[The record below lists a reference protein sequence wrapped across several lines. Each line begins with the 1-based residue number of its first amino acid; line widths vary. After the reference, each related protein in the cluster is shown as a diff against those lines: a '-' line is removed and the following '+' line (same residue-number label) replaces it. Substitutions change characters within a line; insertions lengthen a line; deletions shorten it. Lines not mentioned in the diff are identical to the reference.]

1 MNSSS
6 LASRALSVGS
16 MIVGLLFGVGCSQ
29 KAKFERAL
37 ARGDEHVAADRF
49 DLAESEYKLAL
60 KLQNADPRAA
70 GRLGRLYYQQGR
82 FVPSYLL
89 LDRAV
94 NDDPENVETRL
105 AFGLLARTVGKTTE
119 ARAAARK
126 ILETQP
132 LHPEA
137 LFLLAGTCVTTR
149 DSEETRRILTELRAR
164 QPDAAGIPAALALLH
179 LAQRDLAA
187 AEKEARQAVALDP
200 KSAAAHEVLGDVLL
214 AADQSEAGREALRT
228 AAGLSPLRSSRRVK
242 YVEALLQAGATEAA
256 GRELTTLT
264 AGAPDFIPALVLQMN
279 LAYREKRYA
288 DSGTLAETI
297 LSRDSTNHDA
307 LSQRAAVRIAQGDI
321 DGGIGALNMMETVYT
336 QSPVVKF
343 RLAHAYLRKGDQALA
358 EENLRK
364 AIQLSPQYDEA
375 ILLLAELNL
384 QKGNGIASVQ
394 SLTSLLQRQPRLA
407 RAYVVLAQAYQ
418 SLGRYDEC
426 LAVLRSYIERAPK
439 SPEGHYFLALLLAH
453 LGRADEARQA
463 AEQALAMAGDYWP
476 AVELLTNEDLRAN
489 RLAAATARLETAVTA
504 HPRQSMPW
512 LLRAK
517 VRLHGKDTAG
527 AEADARRAIETDASD
542 SRGHLLL
549 ARILLQA
556 QQLRPA
562 AETLAQAAAKTP
574 APDTLVQLGLVHHL
588 LGQPEE
594 ARAAYEKA
602 LAIDARFVPALN
614 NLAALLSAQPGQ
626 LERALTFAGRAREL
640 APNDPFVQDT
650 LGWALHLRGQSDAA
664 LPHLRVSAEKLP
676 GEPEV
681 QFHLAMCLYQLGQEQ
696 ASRQAFARVVESGAE
711 ASILQESRDRL
722 ALLDLDLA
730 SAGPD
735 VRRDLEARRQRRP
748 NDAIV
753 LARLAALDV
762 RAGAFEAAVGHY
774 EAALKVNP
782 RDVRTLQA
790 LVELHAGPV
799 PKPARVRELSRQAV
813 VFAPQDGELAWK
825 LGRIAYAQGD
835 ASWAATT
842 LRDAARILHQQPEV
856 LLDHALAAYGIGRF
870 DDAERSLEDC
880 LAFKGPMARR
890 EEARRLAAMVNASR
904 SPAAAA
910 SARADAE
917 ALLAQE
923 PDYVPALL
931 VAALAREQQKD
942 FRGAQQTYEKIA
954 ARAPAFAPA
963 LRRQAIVLAD
973 QLGDDRRAEE
983 IAQKVRTLFPDDPEL
998 NFALGTIHFRKNE
1011 HAEAVRLLR
1020 QSARARGDRAE
1031 THFYLGLALN
1041 QQKNTA
1047 ESRASLQ
1054 RALQLKLGPQ
1064 EAAEARRVLER
1075 LDKGGLTP

>member
-1 MNSSS
+1 MVAV
-6 LASRALSVGS
+6 LLL
-16 MIVGLLFGVGCSQ
+16 GLGCSQ

-37 ARGDEHVAADRF
+37 ARGDEHVGADRF

-60 KLQNADPRAA
+60 KLQNAEPRAA
-70 GRLGRLYYQQGR
+70 GRLGTLYFQQGR

-89 LDRAV
+89 LDRAIK
-94 NDDPENVETRL
+94 DDPENLEVRL
-105 AFGLLARTVGKTTE
+105 TFGLLARTVGKTTE

-126 ILETQP
+126 ILETHP
-132 LHPEA
+132 AHPEA

-149 DSEETRRILTELRAR
+149 DSEETRRILAELRTR
-164 QPDAAGIPAALALLH
+164 QPDAAGVAAALALLY

-200 KSAAAHEVLGDVLL
+200 KLAAAHEVLGDVLL
-214 AADQSEAGREALRT
+214 AADQAEAGRAALRT
-228 AAGLSPLRSSRRVK
+228 AAELSPLRSSRRVK
-242 YVEALLQAGATEAA
+242 FVEALLQAGATEAA
-256 GRELTTLT
+256 GKELTALT
-264 AGAPDFIPALVLQMN
+264 ARAPDFIPALVLQMN

-288 DSGTLAETI
+288 DSGALAETI

-307 LSQRAAVRIAQGDI
+307 LSQRAAVRIAQGDV
-321 DGGIGALNMMETVYT
+321 DGGIGALNMMESVYT

-343 RLAHAYLRKGDQALA
+343 RLAHAYLRKGDQVLA
-358 EENLRK
+358 EESLRK
-364 AIQLSPQYDEA
+364 AIQLAPNYDEA

-384 QKGNGIASVQ
+384 QKNNAIATVQ
-394 SLTSLLQRQPRLA
+394 TLTELLKRQPRLA

-426 LAVLRSYIERAPK
+426 LAVLRSYTERAPK
-439 SPEGHYFLALLLAH
+439 SPEGHYFIALLLNH
-453 LGRADEARQA
+453 LGRKDESRQA
-463 AEQALAMAGDYWP
+463 AERALALAGDYWP
-476 AVELLTNEDLRAN
+476 AIELLTNEDLRTN
-489 RLAAATARLETAVTA
+489 RLAAATSRMEAAVIA
-504 HPRQSMPW
+504 YPQQAMPW

-517 VRLHGKDTAG
+517 VRLHAKDTAG
-527 AEADARRAIETDASD
+527 AEADARRAIGTDGGD

-549 ARILLQA
+549 AKILLQA

-562 AETLAQAAAKTP
+562 AETLAEAAAKTP
-574 APDTLVQLGLVHHL
+574 AAETFLQLGIVHHL
-588 LGQPEE
+588 IGQLEE
-594 ARAAYEKA
+594 ARTAYEKA
-602 LAIDARFVPALN
+602 LAIDGKFVPALN
-614 NLAALLSAQPGQ
+614 NLAALLSTLPGQ
-626 LERALTFAGRAREL
+626 LERALTLAGRAREL
-640 APNDPFVQDT
+640 APNDPFVHDT

-664 LPHLRVSAEKLP
+664 LSHLRTSAEKLP

-696 ASRQAFARVVESGAE
+696 ASRQAFARVVESRAE

-722 ALLDLDLA
+722 ALLDLDLT
-730 SAGPD
+730 SAGPE
-735 VRRDLEARRQRRP
+735 VKNDLEARRQRRP

-753 LARLAALDV
+753 LTRLAVLEA
-762 RAGAFEAAVGHY
+762 RSGGFETAVAHY

-790 LVELHAGPV
+790 LVELHAGPL

-813 VFAPQDGELAWK
+813 ALAPQDGDLAWK

-835 ASWAATT
+835 LTWAATT

-880 LAFKGPMARR
+880 LALKAPTARR
-890 EEARRLAAMVNASR
+890 EEARRLATMVAASR
-904 SPAAAA
+904 SPSAAAA
-910 SARADAE
+910 ARADAE
-917 ALLAQE
+917 ALLAKE
-923 PDYVPALL
+923 PDYVPALM
-931 VAALAREQQKD
+931 VVALAREQNKD
-942 FRGAQQTYEKIA
+942 FRGAQQTYEQIA
-954 ARAPAFAPA
+954 ARAPSFAPA
-963 LRRQAIVLAD
+963 LRRQAIVLAN

-983 IAQKVRTLFPDDPEL
+983 IAQKVRALYPDDAEL
-998 NFALGTIHFRKNE
+998 NFALGAIHFRKND

-1020 QSARARGDRAE
+1020 QSARARADRAE

-1041 QQKNTA
+1041 QQKNSA

-1064 EAAEARRVLER
+1064 ESAEARRVLAQLES
-1075 LDKGGLTP
+1075 GGVTP